1 MLSNGLSQSFDM
13 GEQTEG
19 QKMIS
24 QTRLWAVA
32 LLCSVACSLS
42 TVDSAL
48 KPRAGG
54 SYRATLQNGAVLSF
68 TLSETRDAK
77 LAGHGALTA
86 ASSGVAFSVNGTV
99 RKDSVHLRLLR
110 TNGDTASLQGA
121 LNSFDRRQLIARFIS
136 FGGYTESNLSLER
149 ITVQEMF

>member
-1 MLSNGLSQSFDM
+1 M
-13 GEQTEG
+13 
-19 QKMIS
+19 
-24 QTRLWAVA
+24 
-32 LLCSVACSLS
+32 
-42 TVDSAL
+42 
-48 KPRAGG
+48 
-54 SYRATLQNGAVLSF
+54 
-68 TLSETRDAK
+68 
-77 LAGHGALTA
+77 TA

-149 ITVQEMF
+149 IAIQEAF

>member
-1 MLSNGLSQSFDM
+1 
-13 GEQTEG
+13 
-19 QKMIS
+19 MIS
-24 QTRLWAVA
+24 FSRAPLWAVA
-32 LLCSVACSLS
+32 LICSVACTSS

-86 ASSGVAFSVNGTV
+86 ASTGVAFSVDGSV
-99 RKDSVHLRLLR
+99 RKDSVQLRLLR

-121 LNSFDRRQLIARFIS
+121 FNSFDRLQLIARFIS
-136 FGGYTESNLSLER
+136 FGGYTEHSLAVER
-149 ITVQEMF
+149 IAVQEVF

>member
-1 MLSNGLSQSFDM
+1 
-13 GEQTEG
+13 
-19 QKMIS
+19 MIS
-24 QTRLWAVA
+24 RTPLWAIA
-32 LLCSVACSLS
+32 LFCSVACTSS
-42 TVDSAL
+42 TVDSGV

-77 LAGHGALTA
+77 LAGNGALTA

-110 TNGDTASLQGA
+110 TNGDSASLQGA
-121 LNSFDRRQLIARFIS
+121 FNSFDRLQLIARFIS